1 MLEWIQEYPGIKK
14 QLRILFVQLQFLKFL
29 VLHTLLMF
37 LKLQT
42 ICNEN
47 DAANYGF
54 KIRRRNERLH

>member
-1 MLEWIQEYPGIKK
+1 MGP
-14 QLRILFVQLQFLKFL
+14 RISWYLKTTTFCTAPVFRFL
-29 VLHTLLMF
+29 VLHTFLMF

-54 KIRRRNERLH
+54 KITRRNDRLY